1 MNQICGAEGHTIFDF
16 LVRKTEA
23 YAMGDSE
30 ERANSDG
37 IEGVLSLFSSTI
49 LFLFY
54 TGIRLRSD
62 SKKKGG
68 KRKLLIL
75 VREAQTWPLPAE
87 TLARGAATGDAVARG
102 LGPAAPGVW
111 RCSPSYVTTSIAGS
125 SVARS
130 TCFLAGHPRTVL
142 HL

>member
-1 MNQICGAEGHTIFDF
+1 
-16 LVRKTEA
+16 
-23 YAMGDSE
+23 MGDQ
-30 ERANSDG
+30 
-37 IEGVLSLFSSTI
+37 IEKRVLSLFSSTI